1 MPRYF
6 FNVYY
11 QWPELDE
18 EGEELPNGQAAWRE
32 ATMTA
37 GQIIQDLDGKLQ
49 PGVEWRMEVTDE
61 FTNRLYVI
69 KLHVETFQV

>member
-1 MPRYF
+1 MYHQRPA
-6 FNVYY
+6 
-11 QWPELDE
+11 LDE

-37 GQIIQDLDGKLQ
+37 GQIIQGLDGKLQ
-49 PGVEWRMEVTDE
+49 PGVEWRMEVTDA

-69 KLHVETFQV
+69 KLHVEKFQV

>member
-1 MPRYF
+1 MYHQRPA
-6 FNVYY
+6 
-11 QWPELDE
+11 LDE

-37 GQIIQDLDGKLQ
+37 GQIITTS
-49 PGVEWRMEVTDE
+49 GVEWRMEVTDA

-69 KLHVETFQV
+69 KLHVEKFQV